1 MTATVR
7 RKARKSFTFNGRQVT
22 IISRT
27 VDTAVYV
34 PRRDGS
40 YVLANPAER
49 LAQDA
54 NVRVYVTTS
63 TYLVSGLPGNDRYI
77 VSQRIDGSESAV
89 LAFLATDHLPRVSLR
104 FAANGETATLR
115 RTY

>member
-1 MTATVR
+1 MTATIR

-22 IISRT
+22 IVSRQ
-27 VDTAVYV
+27 VDTAVYT

-40 YVLANPAER
+40 YVLTNPAER
-49 LAQDA
+49 SAQ
-54 NVRVYVTTS
+54 NVDTRVYVTTS

-77 VSQRIDGSESAV
+77 VSQRIDGAESSV

-104 FAANGETATLR
+104 FSANGETATLR